1 MSKLREVTSRR
12 QLADDIEG
20 KIKTAEDAWQR
31 GMETLPQLPL
41 EAVPLPGEEPSM
53 AVTAAAKEMLA
64 AAESGLRISPLSDG
78 LLWLRA
84 RALFSLGRRD
94 EAEAALR
101 VMLNTRL
108 ELQRPGV
115 LLRVARGET
124 LEGNFPAAQA
134 TLMGK
139 ELLEKGL
146 ETEMGRPPGKQL
158 DPEELKKEI
167 EGVKADVKTHV
178 K

>member
-1 MSKLREVTSRR
+1 MSPRF
-12 QLADDIEG
+12 G
-20 KIKTAEDAWQR
+20 
-31 GMETLPQLPL
+31 
-41 EAVPLPGEEPSM
+41 PSS
-53 AVTAAAKEMLA
+53 AAFV
-64 AAESGLRISPLSDG
+64 GG
-78 LLWLRA
+78 Q
-84 RALFSLGRRD
+84 
-94 EAEAALR
+94 
-101 VMLNTRL
+101 T
-108 ELQRPGV
+108 
-115 LLRVARGET
+115 VARGET

-134 TLMGK
+134 PLMGK